1 MIKYTFE
8 KKFYIVS
15 EVKASPSKFFQ
26 EYTIFM
32 RTRFL
37 NGADFGSMLRNLQL
51 SIFSAA
57 TQLGIFTVLLV
68 AILMGFTSR
77 ESASLGIIGGASGPI
92 AIFTTI
98 KQVPHLP
105 GLITIAAY
113 SYMALVPVIV
123 PLVVKI
129 WCTKKEF
136 SINMKEQESILL
148 KRKSRTCVCSRL
160 YFRL

>member
-68 AILMGFTSR
+68 AN
-77 ESASLGIIGGASGPI
+77 EVVVASFLKDDISFLGMSDVIEKTMARVSFIQKPAYEDYVATDAEARRI
-92 AIFTTI
+92 A
-98 KQVPHLP
+98 KE
-105 GLITIAAY
+105 LI
-113 SYMALVPVIV
+113 
-123 PLVVKI
+123 VK
-129 WCTKKEF
+129 
-136 SINMKEQESILL
+136 N
-148 KRKSRTCVCSRL
+148 
-160 YFRL
+160 

>member
-77 ESASLGIIGGASGPI
+77 EAASLGDYRWCQWSYSHFYNYKAGSSFAGSDYHCRLFLYGFGSGDCSAGGENM
-92 AIFTTI
+92 
-98 KQVPHLP
+98 V
-105 GLITIAAY
+105 Y
-113 SYMALVPVIV
+113 
-123 PLVVKI
+123 
-129 WCTKKEF
+129 KE
-136 SINMKEQESILL
+136 
-148 KRKSRTCVCSRL
+148 RV
-160 YFRL
+160 

>member
-77 ESASLGIIGGASGPI
+77 EAASLGIIGGASGPI

-113 SYMALVPVIV
+113 SYMALVPLIIPPVAKGLTTKAERQIV
-123 PLVVKI
+123 MKQLKPVSKKAKI
-129 WCTKKEF
+129 LF
-136 SINMKEQESILL
+136 I
-148 KRKSRTCVCSRL
+148 R
-160 YFRL
+160 

>member
-77 ESASLGIIGGASGPI
+77 EAASLGIIGGASGPI
-92 AIFTTI
+92 AIL
-98 KQVPHLP
+98 QL
-105 GLITIAAY
+105 
-113 SYMALVPVIV
+113 
-123 PLVVKI
+123 
-129 WCTKKEF
+129 
-136 SINMKEQESILL
+136 
-148 KRKSRTCVCSRL
+148 
-160 YFRL
+160 